1 MLLRQLIVNGQ
12 RVRKMSTV
20 KNIFMLLLAWIVLL
34 APVIILGWMGASLF
48 GWLGLIIGVLIGG
61 AIFVAS
67 MNKVIQQD
75 AEEGFE
81 DTPTH

>member
-1 MLLRQLIVNGQ
+1 MNA
-12 RVRKMSTV
+12 V

-48 GWLGLIIGVLIGG
+48 GWLGLIIGVLLGG

-81 DTPTH
+81 DTPTQ